1 MPNHR
6 AAHKCL
12 SCLALLRPT
21 HWAKN
26 GFVFLPLFF
35 DGALGDKDALLALL
49 AFVPPLLLPARR
61 TSPRDVA
68 AVSRLQAWGIRGCL
82 AAQQKA

>member
-35 DGALGDKDALLALL
+35 DGALGDKDALLLL
-49 AFVPPLLLPARR
+49 AKNAPDIARLIAFGEAHFPA
-61 TSPRDVA
+61 
-68 AVSRLQAWGIRGCL
+68 
-82 AAQQKA
+82 